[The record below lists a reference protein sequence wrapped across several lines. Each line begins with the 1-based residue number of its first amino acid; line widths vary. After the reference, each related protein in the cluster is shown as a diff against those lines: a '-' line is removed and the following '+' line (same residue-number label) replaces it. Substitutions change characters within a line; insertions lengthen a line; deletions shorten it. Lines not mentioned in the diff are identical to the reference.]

1 MREKVLCLIFL
12 SLLAVVLAG
21 CGKSDRFKTNEKEFE
36 RCYSQLLLLK
46 DEGRNAFE
54 SCHSFDPFKRKAK
67 TVINGYKRCVV
78 SLNNTVIEI
87 PGDKEY
93 LNKLQDKINQG
104 NAIARDLEETIG
116 LHIMLNA
123 CLFN

>member
-1 MREKVLCLIFL
+1 MKIKVLCLVFL
-12 SLLAVVLAG
+12 SLLAFMLVG
-21 CGKSDRFKTNEKEFE
+21 CGKSDRFKTYEKEFE
-36 RCYSQLLLLK
+36 KCYSQLLSLK

-67 TVINGYKRCVV
+67 TMINGYKRCIV
-78 SLNNTVIEI
+78 SLSNTVKEI

-93 LNKLQDKINQG
+93 LDKLQDKINQG

-116 LHIMLNA
+116 LHIMMNA

>member
-1 MREKVLCLIFL
+1 MKIKVLCLVFL
-12 SLLAVVLAG
+12 SLLAFMLVG
-21 CGKSDRFKTNEKEFE
+21 CGKSDRFKTYEKEFE
-36 RCYSQLLLLK
+36 KCYSQLLSLK

-67 TVINGYKRCVV
+67 TMINGYKRCIV
-78 SLNNTVIEI
+78 SLNNTVKEI

-93 LNKLQDKINQG
+93 LDKLQDKINQG

-116 LHIMLNA
+116 LHIMMNA